1 MHRFFW
7 GSVYIVAFYCRDR
20 VTEMDIITNF
30 DLTTKFQEVSEHNI
44 LSIMRGFF
52 TFFVATGV
60 AYQ

>member
-1 MHRFFW
+1 MAI
-7 GSVYIVAFYCRDR
+7 YIVSSYCRDL

-52 TFFVATGV
+52 TIFAATGV